1 MEMMIEIGLY
11 LFTALC
17 VLGILQTYLIYP
29 AALIL
34 VGADK
39 KTPPIKNNS
48 YNIGVIIAAYNE
60 ENVIAKKIQ
69 SILDSDY
76 PLDKIN
82 IYVGSDASTDK
93 TNELIT
99 SFKKKHPNIHLKIF
113 QKRSGK
119 ALIINNLAS
128 ECQDEIL
135 ILTDA
140 NVFFTKD
147 TITHLVRHFS
157 NSKTK
162 QVCAK
167 IIKTSAQDVQIQG
180 LEKKYIHLE
189 NLIKLKESN
198 TWGFVIGAEGGCYAI
213 RRENYTPVPKNFFM
227 DDFFITMSVIKN
239 KGEVLFD
246 DEAIV
251 YEDLPVE
258 SAEEFKRKIRISI
271 GNFQNLIAF
280 KSLLWPFWSPVSFA
294 FLSHKILRWLTP
306 FLLIGAFICSLAL
319 IFYNIWFSYLCVL
332 QAVLFLT
339 PSMIPVVKKIKP
351 VLFVAHFYNMNLALL
366 IGFFKYLNG
375 VKSSV
380 WQPTQRL
387 KN

>member
-1 MEMMIEIGLY
+1 MIEIGLY

-34 VGADK
+34 VGANK

-119 ALIINNLAS
+119 ALIINNLTS

-167 IIKTSAQDVQIQG
+167 IIKTSAQDVQIQW

-246 DEAIV
+246 EEAIV

-294 FLSHKILRWLTP
+294 FLSHKILRWITP

-339 PSMIPVVKKIKP
+339 PSMIPIVKKIKP